1 MSNFIQEIKKQIH
14 FFDTFAHEEQKLK
27 IEILHQENEDTVELS
42 TVSICTVSDNE
53 PIYEATMM
61 FYKGLN
67 ITDEQKEA
75 SLSVRI
81 KEDFI
86 MAGLTLFKKIKD
98 NANYVNGKGV

>member
-1 MSNFIQEIKKQIH
+1 MSNFIQEIKRQIH

-27 IEILHQENEDTVELS
+27 IEIVHQENEDTVELS

-67 ITDEQKEA
+67 ITEEQKET
-75 SLSVRI
+75 SLSTRI

-86 MAGLTLFKKIKD
+86 MAGLTMFTNIK
-98 NANYVNGKGV
+98 NNPNYINEKGV